1 MNNIGKEIN
10 KNFLKLNIPFVD
22 YGITSSDAISYEG
35 IFRNPEFPILSQN
48 KNLLFRMASMT
59 KPITA
64 YLTLAL
70 LDDYA
75 IDIHEKVGK
84 YVPEIND
91 LQVAYKEGNA
101 IKYKKNEV
109 PITFHHLLSC
119 TSGHAYEHHD
129 PIVSELISQKKIAPM
144 KNGDDAFLKAPLVFK
159 PGSQWGY
166 GISYGWLG
174 IAIETI
180 TGSSLDENL
189 KKYLCYPLNLERT
202 SFNPDQSSI
211 ETLAPV
217 YFKGLDDTYSDI
229 SSKMTLGLNPFHYGG
244 AGITSTLNDY
254 LKILQFLLKS
264 VKSDGD
270 NSLVSRMFRNQ
281 IGNFGI
287 SNLKSYNQNMVT
299 DYDIYPSVEKTWG
312 YGILLNNQ
320 PIEKRRAED
329 SGGWA
334 GLLNTYF
341 WVDHKNDLAG
351 VFLTQIL
358 PCYSHQLLKAFES
371 FEELSYK
378 FCVKS

>member
-1 MNNIGKEIN
+1 
-10 KNFLKLNIPFVD
+10 
-22 YGITSSDAISYEG
+22 
-35 IFRNPEFPILSQN
+35 
-48 KNLLFRMASMT
+48 
-59 KPITA
+59 
-64 YLTLAL
+64 
-70 LDDYA
+70 
-75 IDIHEKVGK
+75 
-84 YVPEIND
+84 
-91 LQVAYKEGNA
+91 
-101 IKYKKNEV
+101 
-109 PITFHHLLSC
+109 
-119 TSGHAYEHHD
+119 
-129 PIVSELISQKKIAPM
+129 
-144 KNGDDAFLKAPLVFK
+144 
-159 PGSQWGY
+159 
-166 GISYGWLG
+166 
-174 IAIETI
+174 
-180 TGSSLDENL
+180 
-189 KKYLCYPLNLERT
+189 
-202 SFNPDQSSI
+202 
-211 ETLAPV
+211 
-217 YFKGLDDTYSDI
+217 
-229 SSKMTLGLNPFHYGG
+229 MTLGLNPFHYGG

-270 NSLVSRMFRNQ
+270 NSLVSKMFRNQ